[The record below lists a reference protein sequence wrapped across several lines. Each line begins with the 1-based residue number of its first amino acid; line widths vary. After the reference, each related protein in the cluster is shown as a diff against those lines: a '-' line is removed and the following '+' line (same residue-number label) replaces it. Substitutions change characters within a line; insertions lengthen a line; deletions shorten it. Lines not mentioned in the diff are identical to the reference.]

1 MPLESPGSGT
11 EVVILSGI
19 PGSGKTTWIRENLD
33 PSVTS
38 VFSADRF
45 FVDESGV
52 YRFDESR
59 LHEAHSDCLRRFL
72 DAVMEARAAGDRTP
86 GRIIA
91 VDNTNTSSWEISPY
105 YALAA
110 AMGLPVKV
118 VRIECE
124 PGLAHSRNVHGV
136 SVEQVAKMAV
146 RMSGEVLPSWWTV
159 ETVCRASSD
168 D

>member
-1 MPLESPGSGT
+1 MRFTSPVSGT

-19 PGSGKTTWIRENLD
+19 PGSGKTTWILDNLD

-45 FVDESGV
+45 FVDDSGV
-52 YRFDESR
+52 YRFDPSR
-59 LHEAHSDCLRRFL
+59 LHEAHSDCLRRYL
-72 DAVMEARAAGDRTP
+72 DALVEARMAGDRTP

-105 YALAA
+105 YALAE
-110 AMGLPVKV
+110 AMGLPVRV
-118 VRIECE
+118 VRIRCE
-124 PGLAHSRNVHGV
+124 PALAHSRNVHGV
-136 SVEQVAKMAV
+136 SMEQVAKMAV
-146 RMSGEVLPSWWTV
+146 RMSGEDLPSWWTV
-159 ETVCRASSD
+159 ETVDRSSD